1 MKTNKIVFNS
11 INIKE
16 GVGNKLITFTPN
28 NNLIYSTKNSV
39 GKSTLLRLLIYS
51 LGYDIPSTKKMQ
63 FSKLELTVNMDCSD
77 GNLTLTRIGE
87 YFHFQNNTTNKTIL
101 YLDLDNILSCIYG
114 VNNLEI
120 INNILATFYLDQ
132 EYGWTFLN
140 KGKIL
145 GKLSFNGEELIRG
158 LSDIDCNNLNKKLT
172 KVQQKIQKY
181 KYMQDISKYKAQI
194 VKDNKTLLNNKYDEQ
209 QKDKLT
215 FLKIEK
221 SRLINELNELDDTL
235 KKNKSF
241 KDYINSYKLRVKNDE
256 GIEIPVNEKT
266 IIGYDD
272 NNDFIIHKKKI
283 IAKEILHINK
293 NIKELEKEV
302 SNSFTDTETLI
313 DVDDTPD
320 TILKRLKEIY
330 DEIKDLT
337 ISDEGVVLEESD
349 CSHLKEDSS
358 SDDKFR
364 TKTKL
369 GYDIV
374 KVFKDLKDY
383 GRLHVIVKRPRDFAI
398 GLGYDYSRGEWA
410 QGRYDYK
417 TLEDAEK
424 ALKDDYEV
432 REVTDRWFDREL
444 KEDSSGIVDDWI
456 IEKVKEDFSL
466 EDLKKVKEII
476 YKILDYSKD
485 IDLSKAM
492 LAIVSIIDKQQPSV
506 SVIKK
511 ECVNESVNA
520 GLTEKFKELLSELD
534 FDVYKDSNGSYRLY
548 DRQGVNLGSIDEE
561 TFEDARNC

>member
-87 YFHFQNNTTNKTIL
+87 YFHLQNNTTNKTIL

-158 LSDIDCNNLNKKLT
+158 LTNIDCSNLNKKLT

-181 KYMQDISKYKAQI
+181 KYMQGISKYKAQI
-194 VKDNKTLLNNKYDEQ
+194 VKDNKTLFNNKYDEQ

-215 FLKIEK
+215 FLKTEK

-302 SNSFTDTETLI
+302 SNFSTDTETLI
-313 DVDDTPD
+313 EIFDSKVANINIDQRLVEEA
-320 TILKRLKEIY
+320 IEVLKKEQDNLKKEISEKTKSNKDIINTLY
-330 DEIKDLT
+330 KIVIKYSERLEVKNYINPNPDSIFNNDLKSLSGAILHKIVFIFKLAYIKIIKD
-337 ISDEGVVLEESD
+337 
-349 CSHLKEDSS
+349 K
-358 SDDKFR
+358 
-364 TKTKL
+364 
-369 GYDIV
+369 
-374 KVFKDLKDY
+374 
-383 GRLHVIVKRPRDFAI
+383 I
-398 GLGYDYSRGEWA
+398 GLILPIILDSPS
-410 QGRYDYK
+410 GRETNKYNIDKMIEILNEDYK
-417 TLEDAEK
+417 EHQIIIASI
-424 ALKDDYEV
+424 
-432 REVTDRWFDREL
+432 FDNYNL
-444 KEDSSGIVDDWI
+444 DN
-456 IEKVKEDFSL
+456 L
-466 EDLKKVKEII
+466 
-476 YKILDYSKD
+476 YKIE
-485 IDLSKAM
+485 I
-492 LAIVSIIDKQQPSV
+492 
-506 SVIKK
+506 
-511 ECVNESVNA
+511 N
-520 GLTEKFKELLSELD
+520 
-534 FDVYKDSNGSYRLY
+534 DSLMENTFG
-548 DRQGVNLGSIDEE
+548 QG
-561 TFEDARNC
+561 